1 MATPAGH
8 PGQPMKRLTLDLPTD
23 VHRTLKMRSVEL
35 DIPMAELLR
44 ELIDDVLADP
54 SSLAQLAERRRRSE
68 A

>member
-1 MATPAGH
+1 
-8 PGQPMKRLTLDLPTD
+8 MKRLTLDLPTD

-44 ELIDDVLADP
+44 ELIDDVLDDP
-54 SSLAQLAERRRRSE
+54 SSLTQLAERRRRSR